1 MKRYHLLWSQQ
12 QLKLSNLLLSRKS
25 AWLLAWLLGQV
36 TAIASI
42 ALLALSG
49 WFITAAGL
57 AGIISLATAYT
68 FNYFTPAGVIRLLA
82 IVRTAGRYG

>member
-12 QLKLSNLLLSRKS
+12 QLRLSNLLLSRKS

-57 AGIISLATAYT
+57 AGIISLATA
-68 FNYFTPAGVIRLLA
+68 
-82 IVRTAGRYG
+82 